1 MDRLRPGLRTSQIQN
16 LNLETTMKDPVYNF
30 GAGPAMLPFPVM
42 QQIRDEFLD
51 YNGMGVS
58 IVEIS
63 HRSKEFEAVLARCD
77 ALVRE
82 IAGLPDNFE
91 ILYTHGGA
99 QMQFS
104 AVPMN
109 LLPLKPAR
117 KAVYTETGNFSK
129 LANVEAQ
136 RFGNIVIAS
145 SSKDTQ
151 YDRLPTF
158 TRDMVDDDASYA
170 YITSNNTIYGTQY
183 PSYPDMG
190 DIPLVVDA
198 TSDVFSRTVDYSK
211 LGVMF
216 AGLQK
221 NLGVSGT
228 ALVLARKDLIG
239 HAMERT
245 PSLVD
250 WAVYQKNHSMAN
262 TINTFAIY
270 AMTLVLQWL
279 KDQGGVV
286 GIEKL
291 NEQKAALLYD
301 TIDTCDLYTG
311 TAQRGFRSR
320 MNVTFVLPDEDVTN
334 LFLKEAQANGLY
346 ALKGH
351 RVVGGVRASIY
362 NPMPLAG
369 CRKLAEFMR
378 EFART
383 RG

>member
-1 MDRLRPGLRTSQIQN
+1 MN
-16 LNLETTMKDPVYNF
+16 DPVYNF

-42 QQIRDEFLD
+42 EQIRNELLD
-51 YNGMGVS
+51 YQGMGVS

-82 IAGLPDNFE
+82 VADLPDDYE

-117 KAVYTETGNFSK
+117 KAVYSETGNFSR

-136 RFGNIVIAS
+136 RFGDIAIAS
-145 SSKDTQ
+145 SGKDTH
-151 YDRLPTF
+151 YDRLPPF
-158 TRDMVDDDASYA
+158 TRAMVGDDVSYA

-183 PSYPDMG
+183 PQYPDMG
-190 DIPLVVDA
+190 DIPLVIDA
-198 TSDVFSRTVDYSK
+198 TSDIFSRVVDYRK
-211 LGVMF
+211 TGVVF

-228 ALVLARKDLIG
+228 ALVLVRKDLIG

-245 PSLVD
+245 PSLLD

-279 KDQGGVV
+279 KDQGGVAA
-286 GIEKL
+286 IEQM
-291 NEQKAALLYD
+291 NERKAATLYEV
-301 TIDTCDLYTG
+301 IDSVDFYRG
-311 TAQRGFRSR
+311 TAQVEFRSR
-320 MNVTFVLPDEDVTN
+320 MNVTFVLPSEELTAP
-334 LFLKEAQANGLY
+334 FLKEALANGLY

-369 CRKLAEFMR
+369 CLKLAEFMR

-383 RG
+383 HG

>member
-1 MDRLRPGLRTSQIQN
+1 MT
-16 LNLETTMKDPVYNF
+16 DPVYNF

-51 YNGMGVS
+51 FNGMGVS
-58 IVEIS
+58 VVEIS

-82 IAGLPDNFE
+82 VAALPDDYE

-117 KAVYTETGNFSK
+117 AAVYSETGNFSK

-136 RFGNIVIAS
+136 RFGNITIAS

-151 YDRLPTF
+151 YDRLPPL
-158 TRDMVDDDASYA
+158 TRAMVPDDASYA

-183 PSYPDMG
+183 PEYPDMG
-190 DIPLVVDA
+190 DIPLVIDA
-198 TSDVFSRTVDYSK
+198 TSDIFSRVVDYRK
-211 LGVMF
+211 TGVVF

-228 ALVLARKDLIG
+228 ALVLVRKDLIG

-245 PSLVD
+245 PSLLD

-279 KDQGGVV
+279 KDQGGVAA
-286 GIEKL
+286 IETL
-291 NEQKAALLYD
+291 NAQKAATLYE
-301 TIDTCDLYTG
+301 TIDALDFYRG
-311 TAQRGFRSR
+311 TAQPAFRSR
-320 MNVTFVLPDEDVTN
+320 MNVTFVLPSEELTA
-334 LFLKEAQANGLY
+334 LFLQEALANGLY

>member
-1 MDRLRPGLRTSQIQN
+1 MS
-16 LNLETTMKDPVYNF
+16 DPVYNF

-42 QQIRDEFLD
+42 QQIREEFLN

-58 IVEIS
+58 VIEIS

-77 ALVRE
+77 DLMRE
-82 IAGLPDNFE
+82 IGSIGDSHE
-91 ILYTHGGA
+91 ILYMHGGA

-104 AVPMN
+104 AVPLN
-109 LLPLKPAR
+109 LLALKPAR
-117 KAVYTETGNFSK
+117 KAVYSETGNFSR
-129 LANVEAQ
+129 LANVEAA
-136 RFGNIVIAS
+136 RFGDITIAS

-151 YDRLPTF
+151 YDRLPPL

-170 YITSNNTIYGTQY
+170 FITSNNTIYGTQY
-183 PSYPDMG
+183 RQYPDLG
-190 DIPLVVDA
+190 DIPLVIDA
-198 TSDVFSRTVDYSK
+198 TSDIYSRPVDFSRI
-211 LGVMF
+211 GVMF

-228 ALVLARKDLIG
+228 AVVVVRKDLIG

-245 PSLVD
+245 PSLLD
-250 WAVYQKNHSMAN
+250 YAVNQKNHSMPN

-270 AMTLVLQWL
+270 AMTLVLQWI
-279 KDQGGVV
+279 KDQGGLAAMAR
-286 GIEKL
+286 L
-291 NEQKAALLYD
+291 NEEKAAVIYD
-301 TIDTCDLYTG
+301 TVDQLDFYRG
-311 TAQRGFRSR
+311 TAQKQDRSL
-320 MNVTFVLPDEDVTN
+320 MNVTFVLPDEDLTSR
-334 LFLKEAQANGLY
+334 FLKQALENGLY

-369 CRKLAEFMR
+369 CHKLAEFMR

-383 RG
+383 NG